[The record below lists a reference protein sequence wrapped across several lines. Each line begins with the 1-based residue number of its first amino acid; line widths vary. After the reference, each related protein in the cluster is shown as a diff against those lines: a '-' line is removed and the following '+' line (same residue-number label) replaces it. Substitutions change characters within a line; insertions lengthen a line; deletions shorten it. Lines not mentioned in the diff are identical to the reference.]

1 MTMQFELVTPEASQA
16 QIEATM
22 VVVPGAE
29 GDMGVLQDHA
39 PTVTSLRPGVVSVTG
54 SDGDT
59 SFFVAGG
66 FAEVTAERCTVLAEE
81 AVPVEDIDASAAEE
95 RIKAANEAISEADKD
110 TALNA
115 AETELAVAEAMLVAG
130 RGNQ

>member
-1 MTMQFELVTPEASQA
+1 MTMQFELVTPEASEA

-22 VVVPGAE
+22 IVVPGAE

-54 SDGDT
+54 SDGET

-66 FAEVTAERCTVLAEE
+66 FAEITGERCVILAESATPVSDLTAEAAQAAMTE
-81 AVPVEDIDASAAEE
+81 A
-95 RIKAANEAISEADKD
+95 KAALETATSEGEK
-110 TALNA
+110 NA
-115 AETELAVAEAMLVAG
+115 AERKFAVADAMVDATA
-130 RGNQ
+130 